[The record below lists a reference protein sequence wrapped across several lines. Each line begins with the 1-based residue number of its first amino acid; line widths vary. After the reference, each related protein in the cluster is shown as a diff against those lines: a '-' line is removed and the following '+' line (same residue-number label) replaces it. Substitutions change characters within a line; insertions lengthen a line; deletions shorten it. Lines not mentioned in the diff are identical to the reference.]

1 MSLYLPEQKLGSH
14 SVEGAS
20 SNKFILKGRQTGSMH
35 RGHTWVFR
43 AESYDTMLAWYDD
56 IKAMTERSPEERNN
70 FLRGHAR
77 SISRSSQRSSLS
89 SDGVD
94 DDEDPPFASVTVATN
109 PNSKHDVSQRRPSGG
124 RFPSDLQVNA
134 QRGLQVPLSPLS
146 VSSGYNED
154 ANGDAI
160 ATANV
165 PPAGYGPQPYT
176 LQESGSVGE
185 TGREGRNGMYPLLIH
200 PDTMATNSVNRAGKS
215 IYSVSHAPAGTG
227 NIPGASYADGNEGN
241 SLEQLGDE
249 RSARVN
255 SAQARHVPDIGDG
268 VRSTR
273 VGLHAITVSSVPG
286 QTPPLEADRYRPIDG
301 ESRAAGVRDN
311 FMDGATNGAA
321 YLEGRPLRPGGGAA
335 RNDSIPTI
343 SHLHIPG
350 EYPKGATSGLS

>member
-56 IKAMTERSPEERNN
+56 IKAMTERSPEERSN
-70 FLRGHAR
+70 FLRGHGR

-94 DDEDPPFASVTVATN
+94 DDEEPPFTSTAVATN
-109 PNSKHDVSQRRPSGG
+109 PSSKQDVLQRRPSGG

-160 ATANV
+160 PATDV
-165 PPAGYGPQPYT
+165 PPAGYAPGPYT
-176 LQESGSVGE
+176 VPQEPGGVGT
-185 TGREGRNGMYPLLIH
+185 TGQEGRNGTYPLLAH
-200 PDTMATNSVNRAGKS
+200 PDTTMATNSVKRTGSLTHPVPRTPDGRDIIPGTVYISGSQGHPPERLGDGPSVRVEPGQAG
-215 IYSVSHAPAGTG
+215 YVSDTGGGLGGDDTAINAGTA
-227 NIPGASYADGNEGN
+227 PKW
-241 SLEQLGDE
+241 
-249 RSARVN
+249 
-255 SAQARHVPDIGDG
+255 
-268 VRSTR
+268 
-273 VGLHAITVSSVPG
+273 PG
-286 QTPPLEADRYRPIDG
+286 QSRPRNSDRHRND
-301 ESRAAGVRDN
+301 
-311 FMDGATNGAA
+311 FMDGSVNNSAH
-321 YLEGRPLRPGGGAA
+321 LDERPTRPGGGAV

-350 EYPKGATSGLS
+350 EYPKGAAASLS